1 MSKIERINKIEFSPL
16 DNISHNREGFSE
28 FLQEKKDKRNPDKK
42 DEEKFKKQNTRVVQ
56 KNSEILEPALDLSL
70 INKQRNSLN
79 EINIASVENQ
89 SSVLAREKL
98 KDKIENLYVK
108 PFEEKKNILK

>member
-28 FLQEKKDKRNPDKK
+28 LLQEKKDKRNPDKK
-42 DEEKFKKQNTRVVQ
+42 DEEKFKKQNITAVP
-56 KNSEILEPALDLSL
+56 KNSEIVQPVLDLSL
-70 INKQRNSLN
+70 IKKQRNSLN
-79 EINIASVENQ
+79 EINIVSVENQ

-98 KDKIENLYVK
+98 KDKIENLYIK